1 MAINNNEI
9 LKNLKDLKYHS
20 RALNQ
25 KLEQSGLSPTDGT
38 AGKEKSTLF
47 DSNVNDIAT
56 AVEGL
61 LRGESPERHT
71 LRIEHSIP
79 DAKKNI
85 AKILETKSGKLNLAD
100 IEKLK
105 QLLNYFEQVYK
116 QI

>member
-1 MAINNNEI
+1 MAINNNEL
-9 LKNLKDLKYHS
+9 LKNLKDLKYHA

-61 LRGESPERHT
+61 LRGESPEPHT

-79 DAKKNI
+79 NAKKNI
-85 AKILETKSGKLNLAD
+85 SKILGTKAGKINASDLQ
-100 IEKLK
+100 KLQ
-105 QLLNYFEQVYK
+105 QLLDYFANNYEQ
-116 QI
+116 I